1 MSTRRHRLRSPGRTH
16 NAAIVSAPELEG
28 GMAPLLLCS
37 ASPRRRELLARVG
50 LAFEVL
56 APHVDESR
64 IPGEPVRALPL
75 RLAQLKARAGL
86 AVHRARGGA
95 DAIALA
101 ADTVVSMGETELG
114 KPRDRVHARELLAQL
129 SGNEHVV
136 TTGVCV
142 LSPGGVEGSCTIDT
156 KVRFRALTD
165 AQLDWLANSGDGD
178 DKAGGYAVQGL
189 AGALID
195 RLDGSFTN
203 VIGLPMGETLELLGC
218 AGVQMPWATL
228 GAALRAGEAR

>member
-1 MSTRRHRLRSPGRTH
+1 
-16 NAAIVSAPELEG
+16 
-28 GMAPLLLCS
+28 MAHLLLCS

-50 LAFEVL
+50 LAFEVV
-56 APHVDESR
+56 APNVDESR
-64 IPGEPVRALPL
+64 ICGELVTALPL

-86 AVHRARGGA
+86 ALHRARGGA

-101 ADTVVSMGETELG
+101 ADTVVSMGESELG
-114 KPRDRVHARELLAQL
+114 KPRDRLHARELLAQM
-129 SGNEHVV
+129 SGQEHLV

-142 LSPGGVEGSCTIDT
+142 LSAAGVEASCTVDT

-165 AQLDWLANSGDGD
+165 AQLDWLALSGDGD
-178 DKAGGYAVQGL
+178 DKAGGYGLQGL

-203 VIGLPMGETLELLGC
+203 VIGLPMGETLELLAG
-218 AGVQMPWATL
+218 AGVKMPWTAM
-228 GAALRAGEAR
+228 GAALRAEDAR